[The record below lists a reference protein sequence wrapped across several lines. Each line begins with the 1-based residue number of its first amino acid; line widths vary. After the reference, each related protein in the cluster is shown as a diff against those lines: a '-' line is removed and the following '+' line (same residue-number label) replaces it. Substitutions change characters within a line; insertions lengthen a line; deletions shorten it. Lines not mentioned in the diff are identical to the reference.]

1 MMLNIAAV
9 LVGPTYHPRDGFTD
23 TTHIM
28 AMPAA
33 SRFGYLVLAI

>member
-1 MMLNIAAV
+1 MMLNITAV

-33 SRFGYLVLAI
+33 SRFGYLVLAV